1 MSVVV
6 AELVK
11 RIPFQGEEDPALPI
25 GMWGFSLQATG
36 DVSGN
41 VLACTAIL
49 ASASQAKSGSM
60 FSLEHFNMQTN
71 TVGSELVRVEIIGA
85 AFPWDIT
92 PDYTAD
98 ISGTFSTGAQ
108 NPRSLLALPYF
119 LGWQDRAATALS
131 VAFTME
137 NIDATVLTV
146 MAVGYIWS
154 PRSRSVPG
162 GPKRPTGALYGN

>member
-6 AELVK
+6 SELVK
-11 RIPFQGEEDPALPI
+11 RIPFQGAEDPALPI

-41 VLACTAIL
+41 VLATTAIL

-71 TVGSELVRVEIIGA
+71 TIGSEQARMEIIGA

-92 PDYTAD
+92 PDYLVD
-98 ISGTFSTGAQ
+98 ISGTFSQGAF
-108 NPRSLLALPYF
+108 NVRSLAALPLF

-131 VAFTME
+131 IGFTME
-137 NIDATVLTV
+137 NIDSTILTT

-162 GPKRPTGALYGN
+162 GPRRPEGALYGN